1 MSRKHYLFI
10 ILLVTLFV
18 IVNIVLVERNGDV
31 DRTVLISEPTTAK
44 EKTLKKTFGTEG
56 IVEPSSISHVYI
68 DKDRGEIKSVL
79 VEEGQQVEEGTPL
92 IEYVDDSSQAEIET
106 LEKANEEL
114 EIKKEKLISDR
125 AVLEEEMNEAK
136 SLPDIAG
143 EEEGDNHVH
152 PSYDPSRPI
161 QYEINTIEYGIDQIE
176 LEIANNQAKI
186 DTLKEASGETI
197 VESEVAGI
205 ITKVHGDSRTDGEAI
220 VTIASNNPLW
230 AVAYVGEENI
240 HRVEAGQTVMLYP
253 EYLKAKRTY
262 GTIIDVGIYPKE
274 PTDSEGQSLYPVTIE
289 IGEDAVTEDDENLD
303 EQSVEDDSIESAEPV
318 EEAIDI
324 EVDGEAEEEEP
335 VSEEESLETEAAPIR
350 IGAHLNADITLEE
363 MTGLTVHEKAVKYN
377 KAIVLQKG
385 KLKQQTVVIGLH
397 ADEQY
402 VLAKGLKEKQRLL
415 EEADLTIDTGTSY
428 ITMAK
433 THALTKKRIQ
443 QFSEKEFALLY
454 LQGLLR

>member
-10 ILLVTLFV
+10 ILLVTLFMT
-18 IVNIVLVERNGDV
+18 VNIVLLERNGDV

-56 IVEPSSISHVYI
+56 IVEPSTISHVYI

-350 IGAHLNADITLEE
+350 IGAH
-363 MTGLTVHEKAVKYN
+363 
-377 KAIVLQKG
+377 
-385 KLKQQTVVIGLH
+385 
-397 ADEQY
+397 
-402 VLAKGLKEKQRLL
+402 
-415 EEADLTIDTGTSY
+415 
-428 ITMAK
+428 
-433 THALTKKRIQ
+433 
-443 QFSEKEFALLY
+443 
-454 LQGLLR
+454 